1 VVIGVLTLELSI
13 DSAHSLKEKRA
24 VLNRVKDRV
33 QHRFN
38 VAIAEVDDHD
48 LWNCAC
54 LAVVTVSTQREHCN
68 RVLSKVADQVR
79 TIKDCELEDFS
90 VEFL

>member
-1 VVIGVLTLELSI
+1 
-13 DSAHSLKEKRA
+13 
-24 VLNRVKDRV
+24 
-33 QHRFN
+33 
-38 VAIAEVDDHD
+38 
-48 LWNCAC
+48 
-54 LAVVTVSTQREHCN
+54 VSTQREHCN